1 MTSLRKIILVLLIAA
16 VASVASAQDTPDQF
30 SGDLALQYVG
40 DQMAVGPHPA
50 ASQGLI
56 EAGDVILNQLD
67 GYGWTTSEDWHV
79 VNLGNR
85 SAFGADAQKT
95 LDLWQPLEVG
105 TLLTDQ
111 LSGATDRPINF
122 DPVIVP
128 VRNLVASTG
137 SGNTI
142 IIGAHYDSRL
152 FADHDS
158 DPAKQF
164 DPVPAANDGGSGVAV
179 LLEMARVISEYY
191 TPNQEI
197 RLVFFD
203 AEDNGHIEPWAS
215 LLPQTNGFLIG
226 SALYAN
232 TLGADANVD
241 YMVLVDMVGD
251 MDQKLPIEGYS
262 NQVAPDLTNAIWA
275 TAANLGYGEQFSTTP
290 RSAITDDHVPF
301 IQLGIPAV
309 DIIDLD
315 YPYWHTAA
323 DTLDKVS
330 ADSLERVGR
339 TLIAYLE
346 QTGAITRKG

>member
-1 MTSLRKIILVLLIAA
+1 M
-16 VASVASAQDTPDQF
+16 
-30 SGDLALQYVG
+30 
-40 DQMAVGPHPA
+40 
-50 ASQGLI
+50 
-56 EAGDVILNQLD
+56 
-67 GYGWTTSEDWHV
+67 
-79 VNLGNR
+79 
-85 SAFGADAQKT
+85 
-95 LDLWQPLEVG
+95 
-105 TLLTDQ
+105 
-111 LSGATDRPINF
+111 
-122 DPVIVP
+122 
-128 VRNLVASTG
+128 
-137 SGNTI
+137 
-142 IIGAHYDSRL
+142 
-152 FADHDS
+152 
-158 DPAKQF
+158 
-164 DPVPAANDGGSGVAV
+164 PAANDGGSGVAV
-179 LLEMARVISEYY
+179 LLEMARVISQYY

-215 LLPQTNGFLIG
+215 LLPQTSGFLIG

-232 TLGADANVD
+232 TLGANPNVD

-275 TAANLGYGEQFSTTP
+275 TAADLGYGEQFITTP

-315 YPYWHTAA
+315 YPYWHTAE

>member
-30 SGDLALQYVG
+30 SGELALQYVG
-40 DQMAVGPHPA
+40 DQMAVGPHPV

-85 SAFGADAQKT
+85 SSFGTDAQKT

-111 LSGATDRPINF
+111 LSGTTDRPISF

-137 SGNTI
+137 TGSTI

-158 DPAKQF
+158 DPAE
-164 DPVPAANDGGSGVAV
+164 AV
-179 LLEMARVISEYY
+179 RSRARR
-191 TPNQEI
+191 Q
-197 RLVFFD
+197 
-203 AEDNGHIEPWAS
+203 
-215 LLPQTNGFLIG
+215 
-226 SALYAN
+226 
-232 TLGADANVD
+232 
-241 YMVLVDMVGD
+241 
-251 MDQKLPIEGYS
+251 
-262 NQVAPDLTNAIWA
+262 
-275 TAANLGYGEQFSTTP
+275 
-290 RSAITDDHVPF
+290 
-301 IQLGIPAV
+301 
-309 DIIDLD
+309 
-315 YPYWHTAA
+315 
-323 DTLDKVS
+323 
-330 ADSLERVGR
+330 
-339 TLIAYLE
+339 
-346 QTGAITRKG
+346 